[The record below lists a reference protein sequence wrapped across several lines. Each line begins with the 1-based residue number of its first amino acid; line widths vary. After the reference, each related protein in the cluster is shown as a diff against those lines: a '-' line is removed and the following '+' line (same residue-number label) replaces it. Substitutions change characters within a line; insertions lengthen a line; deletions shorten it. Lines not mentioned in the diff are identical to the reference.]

1 MLKKKTAAIIA
12 LFLLLTIVA
21 TSIFVALPTADAHDP
36 PWNVPTNA
44 YVALSP
50 STIGVGQYT
59 NIVVWLDRYS
69 PTAGG
74 GIGQRWDGFQIDIR
88 KPDGTN
94 VTIGPFTCIS
104 DVAADSRTYS
114 PDAVGNYTIYFHWPG
129 ETVKASPAV
138 PTSPSIGDFYA
149 GSTSPP
155 AYLYVQEEPVPSWQ
169 EPPLPTDYWQWPI
182 NDLNRG
188 WSTLASNWLGG
199 SAFGGAGG
207 WNPFGWQPA
216 GTGPE
221 SAHVLWTQPIEP
233 ARSGGILDAQ
243 WPGITSNPEDYEQ
256 SFQNQ
261 IIMNGK
267 IYYNTPAVGDSVQYG
282 YYCRDLYTG
291 EIIWFKNG
299 TDNGFAG
306 LSSPTTGA
314 FGGGVPALSRSYPRL
329 SLGQLYHWY
338 GVNGNGILSY
348 LWMQSGTTWYMFD
361 AATGNWMLTLI
372 NVPSGTAAVDENGD
386 LLIYSYN
393 PSTGNILCWNS
404 SQAIYPGGAVGTT
417 QQQWKPRLGG
427 VIDAV
432 NDTSWYPG
440 AWSIGL
446 DPGVLAAMSK
456 PHSGYTMNVT
466 IDKNLP
472 VSAAYGA
479 SSVGFSAVLQD
490 DNRVPKQLFGYASI
504 GTSSIGG
511 GPSPDQFSVWLV
523 DINEHA
529 ADYSPYPGLP
539 STWQN
544 NLGFTATLKY
554 NKQLTVPLPGRN
566 YTWLLGGV
574 SYDDQVFI
582 LTCKQ
587 TGQVWGYSLADASPL
602 WGPNTPP
609 TQQMYYYGLSTNIYY
624 GKVLACYN
632 YVGEIMALDAKTG
645 EQLWTWE
652 CTTTPY
658 ESPYGDNQPVFISVV
673 CDNKIYTYTSEHSP
687 TKPNWRGC
695 YICCVNETD
704 GKEIWRLSNY
714 AVFLTGYGIAD
725 GYIVTASD
733 YDNLIYCI
741 GKGPSATTVSAP
753 QTGMPMGSTYVIT
766 GTVSDISPGA
776 MTNGHK
782 FGYTNGIPAVSDES
796 QQAWMEYI
804 YEQQAKPSDA
814 TGVPVSIDAIDPNNN
829 LVHIGDTVS
838 DASGTF
844 GYSWTTPDVPGQYRI
859 IASFKGSSSYGSS
872 SASTFTYVSEAAPTA
887 SPVTVQAQQ
896 PTEMYIVGV
905 GVAIIIA
912 VAIVGVVLLMA
923 IRKRPV
929 VA

>member
-1 MLKKKTAAIIA
+1 MHFVKNRRAATLIA
-12 LFLLLTIVA
+12 LFLMLTIA
-21 TSIFVALPTADAHDP
+21 FTSILAALPSTSAHDP
-36 PWNVPTNA
+36 PWNMPTNA

-50 STIGVGQYT
+50 STIGLGQYT
-59 NIVVWLDRYS
+59 NIVVWVDRYS

-74 GIGQRWDGFQIDIR
+74 GIGQRWDGFQIDIIT
-88 KPDGTN
+88 PGGTN
-94 VTIGPFTCIS
+94 ITIGPWQCAS
-104 DVAADSRTYS
+104 DVGADSRIFT

-138 PTSPSIGDFYA
+138 PVSTSIGDFYV
-149 GSTSPP
+149 GDESDP
-155 AYLYVQEEPVPSWQ
+155 AYLIVQDEMVPQWQ
-169 EPPLPTDYWQWPI
+169 EPPLPEDYWQWPV

-199 SAFGGAGG
+199 SAFGGSGG

-221 SAHVLWTQPIEP
+221 SAHIMWTAPITP

-256 SFQNQ
+256 SFQSQ

-291 EIIWFKNG
+291 EIIWYKNG
-299 TDNGFAG
+299 TDNGFNG
-306 LSSPTTGA
+306 LWSPSTGA

-329 SLGQLYHWY
+329 TNGQLYHWY

-372 NVPSGTAAVDENGD
+372 NVPSGTGVVDENGD

-393 PSTGNILCWNS
+393 PNTGNILCWNS
-404 SQAIYPGGAVGTT
+404 SQAIFPGGAVGTT

-440 AWSIGL
+440 PWSTGL
-446 DPGVLAAMSK
+446 DPDVIEAMSH

-466 IDKNLP
+466 VQAGLP
-472 VSAAYGA
+472 VTAAYGA

-490 DNRVPKQLFGYASI
+490 DNRVPKQLFGFSSA
-504 GTSSIGG
+504 GGSSIGAN
-511 GPSPDQFSVWLV
+511 PSADNFNVWLV

-539 STWQN
+539 STWQT

-554 NKQLTVPLPGRN
+554 SKTLTVPLPGMN
-566 YTWLLGGV
+566 YTWNLGGV
-574 SYDDQVFI
+574 SYDNQVFI
-582 LTCKQ
+582 LNCKQ
-587 TGQVWGYSLADASPL
+587 TGQLWGYDLSTGNLL

-609 TQQMYYYGLSTNIYY
+609 TQQMYFYGVSSNIYY
-624 GKVLACYN
+624 DKVYADYSYC
-632 YVGEIMALDAKTG
+632 GIIQGLDAKTG
-645 EQLWTWE
+645 ELLWTWE
-652 CTTTPY
+652 ATTTPY

-673 CDNKIYTYTSEHSP
+673 CDHKIYTYTSEHSP
-687 TKPNWRGC
+687 TKPNWRGS
-695 YICCVNETD
+695 YICCINETD
-704 GKEIWRLSNY
+704 GTEIWRVLNY

-753 QTGMPMGSTYVIT
+753 QVGVTMGSTAMIT
-766 GTVSDISPGA
+766 GTVNDICKGA
-776 MTNGHK
+776 MTNGPI

-796 QQAWMEYI
+796 QEAWMEYI
-804 YEQQAKPSDA
+804 YEQQAKPTNA

-829 LVHIGDTVS
+829 FVHIGDTVS
-838 DASGTF
+838 DASGNF
-844 GYSWTTPDVPGQYRI
+844 GYSWTTPDVPGTYRI
-859 IASFKGSSSYGSS
+859 FASFKGSASYGGSS
-872 SASTFTYVSEAAPTA
+872 DSTFAYVSEAAPTA
-887 SPVTVQAQQ
+887 SPGTVQTQP
-896 PTEMYIVGV
+896 PTEMYFAISTI
-905 GVAIIIA
+905 AIIIA
-912 VAIVGVVLLMA
+912 IAIVGAVVVLML
-923 IRKRPV
+923 RKRP
-929 VA
+929 